1 MRERLFVATRKGVF
15 TLARAKG
22 RARPRWHV
30 ARAQFLGDNASMVLP
45 DRRDGWVYVALGHG
59 HFGVKM
65 HRSRDGGRT
74 WEPCATPAYPPKPEG
89 LDEREPNSQRP
100 IPWNTELVWA
110 LAPGHETEPGALWC
124 GTLPGGLFRSPD
136 RGGSWEL
143 IESLWRH
150 PKRPEWFGGGAE
162 LPGVHSVCVDPRD
175 PQRVTVGVS
184 CGGVWQTG
192 DRGQTWQQ
200 RAQGMR
206 AAFMPPERA
215 YDPDVQDPHC
225 VVQCPVAPDVFWAQ
239 HHNGIFRS
247 TDGST
252 SWTEVTGKPS
262 SFGFAVA
269 VHPHDPDTAWFV
281 PGISDE
287 HRIPPKGN
295 VVVSRTRNGGKSFQ
309 VLSKGLPQQHAYDL
323 TFRHALDVDE
333 TGTRL
338 AFGTTTGSL
347 FVSEN
352 GGDAWEA
359 VSEHLPPVYCVRF
372 A

>member
-1 MRERLFVATRKGVF
+1 MSDRIFVATRKGVF
-15 TLARAKG
+15 TLARARG
-22 RARPRWHV
+22 RARPRWRI

-65 HRSRDGGRT
+65 HRSADGGRT

-89 LDEREPNSQRP
+89 LDEREPNSQQP

-110 LAPGHETEPGALWC
+110 LAPGHAAEPGLLWC
-124 GTLPGGLFRSPD
+124 GTLPGGLFRSRD
-136 RGGSWEL
+136 RAGSWEL

-150 PKRPEWFGGGAE
+150 PKRPGWFGGGAE

-175 PQRVTVGVS
+175 AQRVTVGVS
-184 CGGVWQTG
+184 CGGVWHTPDG
-192 DRGQTWQQ
+192 GRTWQQ
-200 RAQGMR
+200 RAKGMR
-206 AAFMPPERA
+206 AAFMPPDRA

-225 VVQCPVAPDVFWAQ
+225 VVQCPAAPDVFWAQ

-247 TDGST
+247 TDGCA
-252 SWTEVTGKPS
+252 SWTEISGRPS

-269 VHPHDPDTAWFV
+269 VHPQDADTAWFV

-287 HRIPPKGN
+287 HRIPPKGK

-309 VLSKGLPQQHAYDL
+309 VLARGLPQEHAYDL

-333 TGTRL
+333 TGDRL

-352 GGDAWEA
+352 GGDSWEA
-359 VSEHLPPVYCVRF
+359 VNEHLPPVYCVRWG
-372 A
+372 